1 MVHWTRAGHAR
12 HRLGLG
18 TLIVALLLAA
28 GLIATAGDPATAPND
43 GLIVFSS
50 ASNGQIYSVSPRGTG
65 LKQLTTPASLGSSAA
80 TADSPALSPDGRR
93 VVFIVNRES
102 TQQLWMMNADGSK
115 AHVLPVDSAPSAL
128 IHPTWSPDGKKI
140 AFSGQDLP
148 RNEQWLIY
156 VVNADGS
163 NMQTIT
169 QQFATYPAWSPDG
182 NWIAFDSMDNPAV
195 HDPTNDPG
203 GIFVVHP
210 DGTNLHRLTPEDT
223 GPEQYPLWS
232 RDGKRLLY
240 GRLPPDW
247 QSATTYAQPL
257 YEVLT
262 TGSGVRQLTRGA
274 FDDFPGAFSPD
285 GKQVVFQREHDPR
298 SLNFHLYVMNSDG
311 SHVRA
316 LVPQMLGRS
325 PSWGSQ
331 HTAR

>member
-1 MVHWTRAGHAR
+1 
-12 HRLGLG
+12 
-18 TLIVALLLAA
+18 
-28 GLIATAGDPATAPND
+28 
-43 GLIVFSS
+43 
-50 ASNGQIYSVSPRGTG
+50 
-65 LKQLTTPASLGSSAA
+65 
-80 TADSPALSPDGRR
+80 
-93 VVFIVNRES
+93 
-102 TQQLWMMNADGSK
+102 MMNADGSK